1 MLRRAISTAFGVIFA
16 LSLIAGKGGDPQ
28 KRFTR
33 SQYIDLW
40 KDEAIKQMR
49 EHKIP
54 ASITLAQAI
63 LESGDGN
70 SELATKANNHFGIKC
85 HNWTGKKTYH
95 DDDKR
100 NECFRKYDN
109 AGQSFEDHS
118 LFLLRS
124 RYAFLF
130 NLKINDYKGWAK
142 GLKKAG
148 YATNPKY
155 PALLIRLIEENNLTQ
170 YDKMALDKGYKPRNT
185 PVAKKKKPSNN
196 SDEIVVTLGKQ
207 QSVYLSD
214 NKIKYIVS
222 ENDQSIERLAEN
234 LNMGNWQIRKYN
246 DLEKNARV
254 EKGDRIYIQPKR
266 NKSKKYDTHV
276 VATGETLQS
285 ISQLYGVKV
294 KKILK
299 HSKLPNNYKVK
310 PGDTLNLRSKGF
322 LFFR

>member
-1 MLRRAISTAFGVIFA
+1 MLRRIFLSVFCLLIAFST
-16 LSLIAGKGGDPQ
+16 IAGKGGDPQ

-49 EHKIP
+49 EYKIP

-70 SELATKANNHFGIKC
+70 SELARKANNHFGIKC
-85 HNWTGKKTYH
+85 HKWTGKKTYH

-109 AGQSFEDHS
+109 ADQSFEDHS
-118 LFLLRS
+118 LFLQRS

-130 NLKINDYKGWAK
+130 NLKITDYKGWAK

-170 YDKMALDKGYKPRNT
+170 YDKMALDMGYEPKEAPI
-185 PVAKKKKPSNN
+185 AKKRSSSNKG
-196 SDEIVVTLGKQ
+196 DEIIVNVGKQ
-207 QSVYLSD
+207 QTVYLSD
-214 NKIKYIVS
+214 NKVKYVVLES
-222 ENDQSIERLAEN
+222 DQSIERLAEN

-246 DLEKNARV
+246 DLDKNDRL

-266 NKSKKYDTHV
+266 NKSRKYDKHV

-299 HSKLPNNYKVK
+299 HSDLPKGYQVK
-310 PGDTLNLRSKGF
+310 PGDTLRLRGKGF

>member
-1 MLRRAISTAFGVIFA
+1 MLRRVFLSTFCVFLAFSIMA
-16 LSLIAGKGGDPQ
+16 SNGGDPQ

-49 EHKIP
+49 EYKIP
-54 ASITLAQAI
+54 ASVTLAQAI

-70 SELATKANNHFGIKC
+70 SELARKANNHFGIKC
-85 HNWTGKKTYH
+85 HKWTGKKTYH

-118 LFLLRS
+118 LFLKRS

-130 NLKINDYKGWAK
+130 NLKITDYKGWAK

-170 YDKMALDKGYKPRNT
+170 YDEMALSKGY
-185 PVAKKKKPSNN
+185 VAKNSPAPVKSPSGK
-196 SDEIVVTLGKQ
+196 SDEIVVNIGKSQ
-207 QSVYLSD
+207 PVYLSE
-214 NKIKYIVS
+214 NSIKYVVS
-222 ENDQSIERLAEN
+222 KSDQSIERLAEN

-246 DLEKNARV
+246 DLEKNERV
-254 EKGDRIYIQPKR
+254 EEGDRIYIQPKR
-266 NKSKKYDTHV
+266 NKSRKYDSHV

-299 HSKLPNNYKVK
+299 HSNLPKGYKAK
-310 PGDTLNLRSKGF
+310 PGDTLKLRGKGF

>member
-1 MLRRAISTAFGVIFA
+1 MLRRVIFSA
-16 LSLIAGKGGDPQ
+16 FSLLIGLSLMASTGGDPQ

-33 SQYIDLW
+33 TQYIDLW

-49 EHKIP
+49 EYKIP

-70 SELATKANNHFGIKC
+70 SELARKANNHFGIKC
-85 HNWTGKKTYH
+85 HKWTGKKTYH

-100 NECFRKYDN
+100 NECFRKYDS
-109 AGQSFEDHS
+109 ASQSFEDHS
-118 LFLLRS
+118 LFLQRS

-130 NLKINDYKGWAK
+130 ELKITDYKGWAK

-170 YDKMALDKGYKPRNT
+170 YDKMALDKGYDPKDL
-185 PVAKKKKPSNN
+185 PVASETPSK
-196 SDEIVVTLGKQ
+196 SGDEIVVNVGQRQT
-207 QSVYLSD
+207 VYLSD
-214 NKIKYIVS
+214 NNIKYIVA
-222 ENDQSIERLAEN
+222 ETDQSAERIAEN
-234 LNMGNWQIRKYN
+234 LNMGSWQIRKYN
-246 DLEKNARV
+246 DLDKNERI

-266 NKSKKYDTHV
+266 NKSKKYETHV
-276 VATGETLQS
+276 VATGETIES
-285 ISQLYGVKV
+285 ISQIYGVKV

-299 HSKLPNNYKVK
+299 HSGLPKDYKAK
-310 PGDTLNLRSKGF
+310 PGDTIRLKGKGF

>member
-1 MLRRAISTAFGVIFA
+1 MGFSVMANT
-16 LSLIAGKGGDPQ
+16 GGDPQ

-40 KDEAIKQMR
+40 KDVAIKQMR
-49 EHKIP
+49 EYEIP

-70 SELATKANNHFGIKC
+70 SELARKANNHFGIKC
-85 HNWTGKKTYH
+85 HDWKGKKTYH

-100 NECFRKYDN
+100 NECFRKYDD
-109 AGQSFEDHS
+109 AGQSFKDHS
-118 LFLLRS
+118 LFLQRN

-130 NLKINDYKGWAK
+130 DLKITDYKGWAK

-155 PALLIRLIEENNLTQ
+155 PALLIRLIEENDLTQ
-170 YDKMALDKGYKPRNT
+170 YDKMALDRKYDPKDQPI
-185 PVAKKKKPSNN
+185 VQSKPS
-196 SDEIVVTLGKQ
+196 SADSRDEIVVNVG
-207 QSVYLSD
+207 QSQAVYLSD
-214 NKIKYIVS
+214 NNIKYIVA
-222 ENDQSIERLAEN
+222 ETDQSPERLAQT
-234 LNMGNWQIRKYN
+234 LDMGAWQIKKYN
-246 DLEKNARV
+246 DLNDNARI
-254 EKGDRIYIQPKR
+254 EKGERIYIQPKR
-266 NKSKKYDTHV
+266 NKSKKHERHV
-276 VATGETLQS
+276 VATGETLES

-299 HSKLPNNYKVK
+299 HSDLPKNYKVK
-310 PGDTLNLRSKGF
+310 PGDTLRLKGKGF

>member
-1 MLRRAISTAFGVIFA
+1 MLRRVFLSAFCILLAISMM
-16 LSLIAGKGGDPQ
+16 AGKGGDPQ

-70 SELATKANNHFGIKC
+70 SELARKSNNHFGIKC

-109 AGQSFEDHS
+109 AAQSFEDHS
-118 LFLLRS
+118 LFLQRS

-130 NLKINDYKGWAK
+130 ELKITDYKSWAK

-170 YDKMALDKGYKPRNT
+170 YDKMALDKGYDPKNLPMISESSSKSR
-185 PVAKKKKPSNN
+185 
-196 SDEIVVTLGKQ
+196 DEIVVNLGKRQ
-207 QSVYLSD
+207 TVYRSD
-214 NKIKYIVS
+214 NNINYIVS
-222 ENDQSIERLAEN
+222 ETDQSAERLAEN
-234 LNMGNWQIRKYN
+234 LNMGVWQIRKYN
-246 DLEKNARV
+246 DLEKNERI

-266 NKSKKYDTHV
+266 NKSKKYESHV
-276 VATGETLQS
+276 VATGETLES
-285 ISQLYGVKV
+285 ISQKYGVKV
-294 KKILK
+294 DKIIK
-299 HSKLPNNYKVK
+299 HSNLPKGYKAK
-310 PGDTLNLRSKGF
+310 PGDTLRLRGKGF